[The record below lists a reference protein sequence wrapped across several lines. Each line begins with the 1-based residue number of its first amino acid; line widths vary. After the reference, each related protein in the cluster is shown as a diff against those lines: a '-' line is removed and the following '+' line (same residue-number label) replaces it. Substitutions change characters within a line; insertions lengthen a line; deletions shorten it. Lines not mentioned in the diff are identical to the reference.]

1 MYMRI
6 ELWPTVWDKNLR
18 CNEEHLWG
26 TTWKLGEPHEKTLS
40 TRENKKDKIPSSLDT
55 SWVHAEPLS
64 LAAWNFYFQN
74 RMSLPFVAWANGRGK
89 QTVGH
94 SVHCGTLSH
103 AQSLQMFCTVE
114 NCFMQQ
120 HLYCEALKG
129 SITHHICND
138 TKLSSVDREL

>member
-1 MYMRI
+1 
-6 ELWPTVWDKNLR
+6 
-18 CNEEHLWG
+18 
-26 TTWKLGEPHEKTLS
+26 
-40 TRENKKDKIPSSLDT
+40 
-55 SWVHAEPLS
+55 
-64 LAAWNFYFQN
+64 
-74 RMSLPFVAWANGRGK
+74 MSLPFVAWANGRGK

-129 SITHHICND
+129 SIAHHICND
-138 TKLSSVDREL
+138 TKQNRVQCR